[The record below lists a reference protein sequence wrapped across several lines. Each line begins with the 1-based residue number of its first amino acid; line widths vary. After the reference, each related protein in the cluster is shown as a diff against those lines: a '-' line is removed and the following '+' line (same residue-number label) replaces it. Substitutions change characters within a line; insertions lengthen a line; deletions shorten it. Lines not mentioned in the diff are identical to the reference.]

1 MKAMEDLK
9 LSKNF
14 RLSEV
19 TRSNKAISLGI
30 DNSVPESLM
39 DNLQWFVSMV
49 LQPIRS
55 KVGLPIKVTSWYRC
69 PALNEAVGGAVTSAH
84 LSAMAIDFTF
94 AGKTAQQSFDLA
106 LVALKDLRIQFDQ
119 LIIEK
124 NTKTGANWV
133 HLGVKETGNRNQT
146 IKIEL

>member
-19 TRSNKAISLGI
+19 TRSNKAISLGV

-69 PALNEAVGGAVTSAH
+69 PAIKQGSWRGGNISTPVG
-84 LSAMAIDFTF
+84 D
-94 AGKTAQQSFDLA
+94 
-106 LVALKDLRIQFDQ
+106 
-119 LIIEK
+119 
-124 NTKTGANWV
+124 
-133 HLGVKETGNRNQT
+133 GNR
-146 IKIEL
+146 LHLCR

>member
-69 PALNEAVGGAVTSAH
+69 PELNKAVGGAVTSAH

-133 HLGVKETGNRNQT
+133 HLGVKRNGNRNQT